1 MSQVETQVLAL
12 DGDDTTNSMWHR
24 AELYKNLPVYVDET
38 TNIPAKQMS
47 DFVYRVTAGKQRN
60 RQTNTGQN
68 KERFRGEPWSL
79 LVGTSANTSL
89 LEKITTYKALPKGER
104 VFECR
109 TPQLLF
115 SSKETIL
122 TRELNEHLAANYG
135 HAGELYIQRVLRNIP
150 QVKELLKQTTAKIIS
165 EANLTPQNR
174 IWAHQ
179 AGAVITGD

>member
-1 MSQVETQVLAL
+1 MEFVPNIAGGIYHITSGDSGLGKTTGQWGGASVWGNFEKLVL

-24 AELYKNLPVYVDET
+24 AEVYKNLPVYVDET
-38 TNIPAKQMS
+38 TNIPPKPMS

-79 LVGTSANTSL
+79 LVGTSANTSM
-89 LEKITTYKALPKGER
+89 LEKISRAKTFPKGETQR

-115 SSKETIL
+115 SSCLLYTSD
-122 TRELNEHLAANYG
+122 AAD
-135 HAGELYIQRVLRNIP
+135 E
-150 QVKELLKQTTAKIIS
+150 
-165 EANLTPQNR
+165 
-174 IWAHQ
+174 
-179 AGAVITGD
+179 